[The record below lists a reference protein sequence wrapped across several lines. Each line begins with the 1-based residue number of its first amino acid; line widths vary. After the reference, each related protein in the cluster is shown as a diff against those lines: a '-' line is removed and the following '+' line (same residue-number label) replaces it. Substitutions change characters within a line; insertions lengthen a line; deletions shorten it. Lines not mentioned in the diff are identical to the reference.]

1 MSQSWLV
8 TVDGQAYGPYPLEQM
23 KAFIAEGR
31 LVAASLVAAQDE
43 PEPHYADE
51 DPVLGPLFRP
61 AKASPAA
68 PQAAAAAA
76 SEPIKPAQGFGR
88 HADDDAGAPHHIVVI
103 ADMKSR
109 SINGLEEA
117 IFNMGQAAPI
127 LPQVWLLTTTHS
139 LNAVRNMLVQ
149 KLGTLDTLFVVD
161 ATHDKAAWFNFG
173 PESDSR
179 LRRIWDRKAAR
190 KSA

>member
-8 TVDGQAYGPYPLEQM
+8 TVEGQPYGPYSLEQM

-31 LVAASLVAAQDE
+31 IVAASLVAAPDA

-51 DPVLGPLFRP
+51 DPVLGALFRP
-61 AKASPAA
+61 VQTA
-68 PQAAAAAA
+68 
-76 SEPIKPAQGFGR
+76 ETEVVRETVKPAHGFGR
-88 HADDDAGAPHHIVVI
+88 LGDEDEGGINHIVII

-117 IFNMGQAAPI
+117 VFNMGQAASV
-127 LPQVWLLTTTHS
+127 LPQIWLLATTSS
-139 LNAVRNMLVQ
+139 LNAVRNTLVQ

-161 ATHDKAAWFNFG
+161 ATHDKAAWSNFG

-179 LRRIWDRKAAR
+179 MRRIWDRRNER

>member
-8 TVDGQAYGPYPLEQM
+8 TVEGQAYGPYSLEQM
-23 KAFIAEGR
+23 KSFIAEGR
-31 LVAASLVAAQDE
+31 IVAASLVAAPDVA
-43 PEPHYADE
+43 EPHYADE

-61 AKASPAA
+61 VKAEEVEAVH
-68 PQAAAAAA
+68 
-76 SEPIKPAQGFGR
+76 ETVKPAHGFGR
-88 HADDDAGAPHHIVVI
+88 HADEDEGGINHIIVI

-117 IFNMGQAAPI
+117 IYNMGQAAPV
-127 LPQVWLLTTTHS
+127 LPQVWLLATTHR
-139 LNAVRNMLVQ
+139 LNAVRNTLVQ
-149 KLGTLDTLFVVD
+149 KLGTLDALFVVD
-161 ATHDKAAWFNFG
+161 ATHDKAAWSNFG

-179 LRRIWDRKAAR
+179 MRRIWDRGGAR